1 MDPEIAALAGTAG
14 TTVVTLM
21 VTNAW
26 ESARDGMVTLWRRFQ
41 PARAE
46 GVGEELEAGRAELL
60 LARRAGDAGAET
72 ELTAEWQGRVRRF
85 LLAQPEA
92 ADELRRVLDDLSPS
106 LPEEPGAHR
115 IHLRARASDHARIYQ
130 AGRDQHITER

>member
-26 ESARDGMVTLWRRFQ
+26 DSARDGMVALWRRFQ

-46 GVGEELEAGRAELL
+46 SIGEELEAGRADLL
-60 LARRAGDAGAET
+60 LAREAGDAESES
-72 ELTAEWQGRVRRF
+72 ELTAEWQGRLRRF

-92 ADELRRVLDDLSPS
+92 AEELRRVLDELQPQVPGDAG
-106 LPEEPGAHR
+106 PEQIR
-115 IHLRARASDHARIYQ
+115 MQARASGSARIYQ

>member
-26 ESARDGMVTLWRRFQ
+26 ESARDGMVALWRRFQ

-46 GVGEELEAGRAELL
+46 SVGEELEAGREELL
-60 LARRAGDAGAET
+60 LARPD
-72 ELTAEWQGRVRRF
+72 V
-85 LLAQPEA
+85 
-92 ADELRRVLDDLSPS
+92 ADELRVLLDELAPAM
-106 LPEEPGAHR
+106 PEEPDARHV
-115 IHLRARASDHARIYQ
+115 HLRARASGSARIYQ

>member
-26 ESARDGMVTLWRRFQ
+26 ESARDGMVGLWRRFQ

-46 GVGEELEAGRAELL
+46 SVGEELEAGREELL
-60 LARRAGDAGAET
+60 LARRAGDDEAEAG
-72 ELTAEWQGRVRRF
+72 LTAEWQGRVRRL
-85 LLAQPEA
+85 LLARPDV
-92 ADELRRVLDDLSPS
+92 ADELRALLDELAPS
-106 LPEEPGAHR
+106 MPQEPDPR
-115 IHLRARASDHARIYQ
+115 QVHLQARASGSARIYQ

>member
-26 ESARDGMVTLWRRFQ
+26 ESARDGMVALWRRFQ

-46 GVGEELEAGRAELL
+46 SIGEELEAGRADLL
-60 LARRAGDAGAET
+60 LARQAGDADSEA
-72 ELTAEWQGRVRRF
+72 ELTVEWQGRLRRF
-85 LLAQPEA
+85 LLAHPEA
-92 ADELRRVLDDLSPS
+92 AEELRRVLDELTPQ
-106 LPEEPGAHR
+106 LPGETAAER
-115 IHLRARASDHARIYQ
+115 IRMEARASGSARIYQ
-130 AGRDQHITER
+130 AGRDQHITDR

>member
-14 TTVVTLM
+14 TTVTTLM

-26 ESARDGMVTLWRRFQ
+26 EAAREGVVALWRRFQ
-41 PARAE
+41 PARADSIRA
-46 GVGEELEAGRAELL
+46 ELEAGREDLL
-60 LARRAGDAGAET
+60 LAREAGDAGSEA
-72 ELTAEWQGRVRRF
+72 ELTAEWQGRLRRF

-92 ADELRRVLDDLSPS
+92 ADALRRVLDELNPSPS
-106 LPEEPGAHR
+106 GEPAAQQ
-115 IHLRARASDHARIYQ
+115 IHLRAQASGSARVYQ

>member
-26 ESARDGMVTLWRRFQ
+26 DSARDGMVALWRRFQ
-41 PARAE
+41 PVRAE
-46 GVGEELEAGRAELL
+46 SIGEELEAGRADLL
-60 LARRAGDAGAET
+60 LAREAGDAEPEA
-72 ELTAEWQGRVRRF
+72 ELTAEWQGRLRRF

-92 ADELRRVLDDLSPS
+92 AEELRRVLDELQPQVPGDAG
-106 LPEEPGAHR
+106 PEQIR
-115 IHLRARASDHARIYQ
+115 MQARASGSARIYQ

>member
-26 ESARDGMVTLWRRFQ
+26 ESARDGMVALWRRFQ

-60 LARRAGDAGAET
+60 LARQAGDAEAET

-85 LLAQPEA
+85 PLAQPEA
-92 ADELRRVLDDLSPS
+92 ADELRRILDELNPS
-106 LPEEPGAHR
+106 LPEEPEAR
-115 IHLRARASDHARIYQ
+115 QVRLQARASGRARGYQ

>member
-21 VTNAW
+21 VTTAW
-26 ESARDGMVTLWRRFQ
+26 ESARDGMVALWRRFQ

-46 GVGEELEAGRAELL
+46 SIGEELEAGRAELL
-60 LARRAGDAGAET
+60 LARQAGDAESEA
-72 ELTAEWQGRVRRF
+72 ELTAEWQGRVRRL
-85 LLAQPEA
+85 LLARPDV
-92 ADELRRVLDDLSPS
+92 ADELRGLLDELAPS
-106 LPEEPGAHR
+106 LPDEPETGH
-115 IHLRARASDHARIYQ
+115 IHLQARASGSARIYQ

>member
-26 ESARDGMVTLWRRFQ
+26 ESARDGLVALWRRVQ

-46 GVGEELEAGRAELL
+46 TVGEELEAGREELL
-60 LARRAGDAGAET
+60 LARQAGDDEAEAGLA
-72 ELTAEWQGRVRRF
+72 AEWQGRVRRL
-85 LLAQPEA
+85 LLARPEV
-92 ADELRRVLDDLSPS
+92 ADELRTLLDELASA
-106 LPEEPGAHR
+106 LPEEPQERH
-115 IHLRARASDHARIYQ
+115 IHLRAHATGSARIYQ

>member
-26 ESARDGMVTLWRRFQ
+26 ETARDGMVALWRRVQ

-46 GVGEELEAGRAELL
+46 SVGEELEAGREELL
-60 LARRAGDAGAET
+60 LARQAGDDDAEA
-72 ELTAEWQGRVRRF
+72 ELTAEWQGRVRRL
-85 LLAQPEA
+85 LLARPDV
-92 ADELRRVLDDLSPS
+92 ADELRALLDELAPS
-106 LPEEPGAHR
+106 VPEEADARHIR
-115 IHLRARASDHARIYQ
+115 LRARASGSARIYQ
-130 AGRDQHITER
+130 AGRDQHISER

>member
-26 ESARDGMVTLWRRFQ
+26 ESARDGMVALWRRFQ

-46 GVGEELEAGRAELL
+46 SIGEELEAGRADLL
-60 LARRAGDAGAET
+60 LARQAGDADSEA
-72 ELTAEWQGRVRRF
+72 ELTVEWQGRLRRF
-85 LLAQPEA
+85 LLARPEA
-92 ADELRRVLDDLSPS
+92 AEELRRVLDELTPQ
-106 LPEEPGAHR
+106 LPGETAAER
-115 IHLRARASDHARIYQ
+115 IRMEARASGSARIYQ
-130 AGRDQHITER
+130 AGRDQHITDR

>member
-14 TTVVTLM
+14 TTVITLM
-21 VTNAW
+21 ATNAW
-26 ESARDGMVTLWRRFQ
+26 ESAREGVVALWRRFQ

-46 GVGEELEAGRAELL
+46 SIREELEAGREDLL
-60 LARRAGDAGAET
+60 LAREAGDAESET
-72 ELTAEWQGRVRRF
+72 ELTAEWQSRLRRF

-92 ADELRRVLDDLSPS
+92 ADALRQVLDELNPSPS
-106 LPEEPGAHR
+106 EEPGTQQIRLQAQASGS
-115 IHLRARASDHARIYQ
+115 ARVYQ

>member
-26 ESARDGMVTLWRRFQ
+26 ESARDGMVALWRRFQ

-46 GVGEELEAGRAELL
+46 SVGEELEAGRAELL
-60 LARRAGDAGAET
+60 LARQAGDAEAET

-92 ADELRRVLDDLSPS
+92 ADELRRILDDLSPS
-106 LPEEPGAHR
+106 LPEEPDAHQ
-115 IHLRARASDHARIYQ
+115 IHLRARASGSARIYQ